1 MSKQKIA
8 DLPQEEQEKL
18 ISQMKDL
25 GIGGVYAT
33 YTVEKALAAIEKKK
47 AQKAAAENKPET
59 EGDGA
64 NVTPDNPDEQKDDLT
79 TEESSDDANPPENPE
94 SSDDQDESSNPEN
107 PDNSDESLDGLSD
120 DAKAFLNGETDEL
133 PDDAEEIS
141 EDEAKKLQQKADES
155 KKENKKAA
163 EPKKADGI
171 CHICRSKVFDGV
183 CSGCGFTLRR

>member
-1 MSKQKIA
+1 MAKQKIA
-8 DLPQEEQEKL
+8 DLPQEEQDKITNE
-18 ISQMKDL
+18 MKEL

-33 YTVEKALAAIEKKK
+33 YTVEKAKAAIEKKK
-47 AQKAAAENKPET
+47 AEKAAAENKPET

-64 NVTPDNPDEQKDDLT
+64 NVTPDNPDDKNEGEQIVAGDGGVFD
-79 TEESSDDANPPENPE
+79 ENGEKPDGE
-94 SSDDQDESSNPEN
+94 TSNPEN
-107 PDNSDESLDGLSD
+107 PENSDESLDGLSD

-141 EDEAKKLQQKADES
+141 EDEAKKLQQKTDES
-155 KKENKKAA
+155 KKEDKKAA